1 MKIEK
6 ASFDFLVG
14 LKENN
19 NREWFQEHKAAYDA
33 AHKNVIEFIEA
44 IIQRLAD
51 LDPHIHTDISAKKCL
66 FRIYRDIRFSK
77 NKDPYKSWFA
87 AGISIDGRKL
97 AGPEYY
103 IHIAPEDTFLAVGY
117 WRPEKQHLEAIRQE
131 IDYNA
136 KDLFESL
143 EKGGWKPENMS
154 SEDKLSRPPA
164 GYAADHEHIDILKHR
179 SFILSKNVSRK
190 DMESNK
196 ALDIVIKAYESMIP
210 FKQFIHTALDQ

>member
-1 MKIEK
+1 MKIDK
-6 ASFDFLVG
+6 ASFDFLLG

-44 IIQRLAD
+44 IIQRLAE

-66 FRIYRDIRFSK
+66 FRIYRDVRFSK

-87 AGISIDGRKL
+87 AGISVDGRKL

-103 IHIAPEDTFLAVGY
+103 IHIAPEETFLAVGY

-136 KDLFESL
+136 KGLFDSL

-154 SEDKLSRPPA
+154 GEDKLSRPPA
-164 GYAADHEHIDILKHR
+164 GYTTDHEHIDILKHR
-179 SFILSKNVSRK
+179 SFILSKNISRK

-196 ALDIVIKAYESMIP
+196 ALDIVIKTYESMIP